1 MRLDA
6 VCERLDVGPHPV
18 KNTNM
23 TTATLTIDLSALA
36 ANWRSLDRMSD
47 VETAAV
53 VKADA
58 YGLGIAKAGPALA
71 KAGARQFFVAMAEEG
86 VALRR
91 ALGPG
96 PTINVFSGHM
106 SGDADLIR
114 SADLTP
120 MINSVDQLLMHVE
133 ALPGYPFGLQLDTGM
148 NRLGMEPAEW
158 SALRDIAL
166 AQRPTLVMSHLACAD
181 DAEHPMSAQQLQT
194 FQDMTTGIDA
204 PRSLAATGG
213 ILLGPDY
220 HFDLTRP
227 GVGLY
232 GGLPFIDATPVISL
246 DVPIIQVR
254 DVVAGET
261 VGYANAYTA
270 QSDTRV
276 ATIAAGYADGL
287 IRAMGADATLTHEGV
302 KVPVIGRVS
311 MDLITVDVTA
321 LPTTPEHLQLIG
333 AHQSVDTVAAF
344 ADTIGYEILTSL
356 GARYDRVYL
365 TS

>member
-1 MRLDA
+1 
-6 VCERLDVGPHPV
+6 
-18 KNTNM
+18 M
-23 TTATLTIDLSALA
+23 TSATLTIDLSALA
-36 ANWRSLDRMSD
+36 ANWRALDCATE

-71 KAGARQFFVAMAEEG
+71 AAGARQFFVAMASEG

-91 ALGPG
+91 VLGPG
-96 PTINVFSGHM
+96 PAISVFSGHM
-106 SGDADLIR
+106 AGDADLIR
-114 SADLTP
+114 AADLTP

-133 ALPGYPFGLQLDTGM
+133 ALPGHPFGLQLDSGM

-181 DAEHPMSAQQLQT
+181 TPEHPMNAQQLQV
-194 FQDMTTGIDA
+194 FEEMTAGIDA

-213 ILLGPDY
+213 IFLGQDY

-232 GGLPFIDATPVISL
+232 GGLPFVDATPVIAL
-246 DVPIIQVR
+246 DIPVIQVR
-254 DVVAGET
+254 DLLAGET

-270 QSDTRV
+270 AKDKRV

-287 IRAMGADATLTHEGV
+287 IRAMGANATLTHEGA

-311 MDLITVDVTA
+311 MDLITVDISA
-321 LPTTPEHLQLIG
+321 LATTPDNLQLIG
-333 AHQSVDTVAAF
+333 LHQSVDSVAAF
-344 ADTIGYEILTSL
+344 AGTIGYEILTSL

>member
-1 MRLDA
+1 
-6 VCERLDVGPHPV
+6 
-18 KNTNM
+18 M
-23 TTATLTIDLSALA
+23 TSATLTIDLSALD
-36 ANWRSLDRMSD
+36 ANWRALDRATE
-47 VETAAV
+47 VETGAV

-58 YGLGIAKAGPALA
+58 YGLGIAKAGPTLA
-71 KAGARQFFVAMAEEG
+71 AAGARQFFVAMAGEG

-91 ALGPG
+91 VLGPG
-96 PTINVFSGHM
+96 PAISVFSGHM
-106 SGDADLIR
+106 AGDADLIR
-114 SADLTP
+114 AADLTP

-133 ALPGYPFGLQLDTGM
+133 ALPGHPFGLQLDSGM

-181 DAEHPMSAQQLQT
+181 TPEHPMNAQQLRV
-194 FQDMTTGIDA
+194 FEEMTAGIDA

-213 ILLGPDY
+213 IFLGPDY

-232 GGLPFIDATPVISL
+232 GGLPFVDATPVIAL
-246 DVPIIQVR
+246 DIPVIQVR
-254 DVVAGET
+254 DVLAGET

-270 QSDTRV
+270 ASDTRV

-287 IRAMGADATLTHEGV
+287 IRAMGANAVLTHEGA

-311 MDLITVDVTA
+311 MDLITVDISA
-321 LPTTPEHLQLIG
+321 LATTPDHLQLIG
-333 AHQSVDTVAAF
+333 LHQSVDSVAAF
-344 ADTIGYEILTSL
+344 AGTIGYEILTSL
-356 GARYDRVYL
+356 GARYDRIYL

>member
-1 MRLDA
+1 
-6 VCERLDVGPHPV
+6 
-18 KNTNM
+18 M
-23 TTATLTIDLSALA
+23 TTATLTIDLTALA
-36 ANWRSLDRMSD
+36 ANWQALDRMTD

-71 KAGARQFFVAMAEEG
+71 AAGARQFFVAMAEEG
-86 VALRR
+86 VTLRR

-96 PTINVFSGHM
+96 PAISVFSGHM
-106 SGDADLIR
+106 AGDADLIR
-114 SADLTP
+114 AADLTP
-120 MINSVDQLLMHVE
+120 MINSVDQLLCHVE
-133 ALPGYPFGLQLDTGM
+133 ALPGHPFGLQLDTGM

-158 SALRDIAL
+158 AALRDIAL
-166 AQRPTLVMSHLACAD
+166 AQRPTLIMSHLACAD
-181 DAEHPMSAQQLQT
+181 TPDHPMNADQLAV
-194 FQDMTTGIDA
+194 FEEMTAGIDV

-232 GGLPFIDATPVISL
+232 GGLPFVDAMPVVSV
-246 DVPIIQVR
+246 DVPVIQVR
-254 DVVAGET
+254 DVAAGET
-261 VGYANAYTA
+261 VGYANAFTA
-270 QSDTRV
+270 TQPTRV

-287 IRAMGADATLTHEGV
+287 IRAMGAEATFTHDGV

-311 MDLITVDVTA
+311 MDLITVDISA
-321 LPTTPEHLQLIG
+321 LPATPGHLQLIG
-333 AHQSVDTVAAF
+333 LHQSVDTVAGF
-344 ADTIGYEILTSL
+344 AGTIGYEILTSL

>member
-1 MRLDA
+1 
-6 VCERLDVGPHPV
+6 
-18 KNTNM
+18 M

-36 ANWRSLDRMSD
+36 ANWQALDRLSD

-96 PTINVFSGHM
+96 PAISVFSGHM
-106 SGDADLIR
+106 PGDADLIR

-120 MINSVDQLLMHVE
+120 MINSVDQLLVHVE
-133 ALPGYPFGLQLDTGM
+133 ALPGHPFGLQLDTGM

-166 AQRPTLVMSHLACAD
+166 AQRPTLIMSHLACAD
-181 DAEHPMSAQQLQT
+181 EPGHAMNARQRAAFE
-194 FQDMTTGIDA
+194 DMTAGVDV

-213 ILLGPDY
+213 ILLGPEY

-232 GGLPFIDATPVISL
+232 GGLPFIDATPVITL
-246 DVPIIQVR
+246 DVPVIQIR

-261 VGYANAYTA
+261 VGYGNSYTA
-270 QSDTRV
+270 EWDTRV

-287 IRAMGADATLTHEGV
+287 IRAMGADATLSHEGV

-311 MDLITVDVTA
+311 MDLITVDISS
-321 LPTTPEHLQLIG
+321 LHTTPEHLQLIG
-333 AHQSVDTVAAF
+333 LHQSVDTVADF
-344 ADTIGYEILTSL
+344 AGTIGYEILTSL